1 MGKERQIE
9 LTEDSIR
16 LLKPTFINCDSAI
29 EFEVEIKF
37 DDQKY
42 FGVDYDPDNEDIL
55 FYVVYDAETEEIT
68 ANYSVT
74 RADKIENFDW
84 ELTDDEQE
92 LFKTA
97 MDNYVRAEGLMS
109 IEEYYFVETNGWGG
123 LW

>member
-42 FGVDYDPDNEDIL
+42 FGVDYDPDNEDIS

-68 ANYSVT
+68 ANYSVN
-74 RADKIENFDW
+74 RADKVENFDW
-84 ELTDDEQE
+84 ELTDEEQK

-97 MDNYVRAEGLMS
+97 MDNYVRAEGLMN
-109 IEEYYFVETNGWGG
+109 IEEYYLVETNG
-123 LW
+123 